1 VPNCP
6 PATADYDGYRRE
18 GQRYPL
24 TNETSL
30 WAQSE
35 VSQVNSVQTATRS
48 NGEQEPMS
56 TAQRQYVLKICVVGE
71 GAVGKTSLI
80 IRYTEGHFRES
91 YLMTIGT
98 GFAVKELDLGDT
110 LVRLQLWDLAGQPHF
125 SSVRPVFYRGAAGL
139 ILVFDVTRRETFDK
153 VPTWYEEVQQ
163 VTGDLTGVLLANKVD
178 MLDQRRVTAEEG
190 QALARQRGWTYF
202 ETSAKDGKGV
212 ADAFRQIATQA
223 IDRGRS
229 R

>member
-1 VPNCP
+1 
-6 PATADYDGYRRE
+6 
-18 GQRYPL
+18 
-24 TNETSL
+24 
-30 WAQSE
+30 
-35 VSQVNSVQTATRS
+35 
-48 NGEQEPMS
+48 MS

-139 ILVFDVTRRETFDK
+139 ILVFDVTRRETFEK
-153 VPTWYEEVQQ
+153 IPTWYEEVRQ

-190 QALARQRGWTYF
+190 RALARQRGWAYF
-202 ETSAKDGKGV
+202 ETSAKDRNGV